1 MTPRSERVFA
11 VVTPGLEAPLV
22 EELGAL
28 GVRGRPEVGGA
39 TFEVDRAALYRLHL
53 HARLPARL
61 WVRMGTVKAR
71 SLEGLSTAVRGLAWG
86 EYVWARQ
93 PLDVRVVATGT
104 RIGRRDVIGHKVEL
118 AIRDALR
125 VPRREHGRPP
135 REPVEVLVRIEGE
148 QAELSVDAS
157 GELLH
162 RRGWRADVSEAPL
175 RENLA
180 AAVLWL
186 AEWQPGEPLIDP
198 MCGSGTFPI
207 EAATIAAALAPGRA
221 RAFAFE
227 RWPSHDRAVWDEVRA
242 VPEEPA
248 VPTTILGSDVDP
260 DAIRAAKANARR
272 ASVEGDVELRVGDL
286 RSIQAP
292 GPSGLLVANPP
303 YGERIRN
310 APAAWEA
317 LGELIRTE
325 ARGYRVALL
334 CPDPQLLRRARLALP
349 RVASFSNG
357 GIRVG
362 VHIGGPHTET
372 TGG

>member
-1 MTPRSERVFA
+1 M
-11 VVTPGLEAPLV
+11 TPGLEAPLV

-227 RWPSHDRAVWDEVRA
+227 RWPSHDRALWTTVRG
-242 VPEEPA
+242 EPA
-248 VPTTILGSDVDP
+248 DARVPTVIVGSDRDES
-260 DAIRAAKANARR
+260 AIRAAKANAKR
-272 ASVEGDVELRVGDL
+272 AGVDIELRCVPCSD
-286 RSIQAP
+286 APVPP
-292 GPSGLLVANPP
+292 GPGLVVVNPP
-303 YGERIRN
+303 YGARL
-310 APAAWEA
+310 ATSDAWSQLAA
-317 LGELIRTE
+317 LVRGP
-325 ARGYRVALL
+325 ARGYRVAVV
-334 CPDPQLLRRARLALP
+334 CPDAGLLRRAGLTLP
-349 RVASFSNG
+349 KIASFSNG
-357 GIRVG
+357 GIGVG
-362 VHIGGPHTET
+362 VFVGKP
-372 TGG
+372 